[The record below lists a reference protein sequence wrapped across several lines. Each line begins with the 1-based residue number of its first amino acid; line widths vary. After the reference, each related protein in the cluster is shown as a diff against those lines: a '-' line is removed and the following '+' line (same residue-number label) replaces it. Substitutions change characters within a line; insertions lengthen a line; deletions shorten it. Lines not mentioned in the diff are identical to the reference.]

1 MPSVSVPLY
10 RGGDKVT
17 AIEVLAAAL
26 LVVGVVHVV
35 ERFGRISKEVR

>member
-1 MPSVSVPLY
+1 MPLY

-26 LVVGVVHVV
+26 LVVGVVHVI
-35 ERFGRISKEVR
+35 EEVTGDGA